1 MLQASGRKSREITEV
16 TREENALFLIS
27 EAGMIRLIPQA
38 DQAVRVSWTENE
50 SFGKEQGAEYAAL
63 SGGCICPEGAPVSG
77 GCAKTTGRSGWRRR
91 GFV

>member
-38 DQAVRVSWTENE
+38 EILLGEYGQRIQDA
-50 SFGKEQGAEYAAL
+50 AERAYAA
-63 SGGCICPEGAPVSG
+63 
-77 GCAKTTGRSGWRRR
+77 GRIGRENYLAILAERKRRE
-91 GFV
+91 VKA